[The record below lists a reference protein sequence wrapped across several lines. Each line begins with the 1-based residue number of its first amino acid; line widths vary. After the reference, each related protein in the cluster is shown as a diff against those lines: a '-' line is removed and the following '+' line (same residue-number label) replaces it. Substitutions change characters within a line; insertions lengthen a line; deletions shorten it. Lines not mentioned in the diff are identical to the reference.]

1 MGRNAGRGRDRGPD
15 PDLAGVGPAP
25 GQETAPGQGIV
36 LGRGTAGR
44 GLPKRRGPT
53 PGRGLVRRIGPDPE
67 LRKRLRRRGG
77 RGQGLSPGTT
87 VATIRIKRMAPEVM
101 MRWTLLTMTGAR
113 ARREVT
119 MVATREKRALYSKF
133 GRTDSFLG

>member
-1 MGRNAGRGRDRGPD
+1 MPQRRTTQLHLSFINIS
-15 PDLAGVGPAP
+15 DLAGVGPGPGLGPAP

-77 RGQGLSPGTT
+77 RGQGLSPG
-87 VATIRIKRMAPEVM
+87 MANL
-101 MRWTLLTMTGAR
+101 WASYK
-113 ARREVT
+113 AI
-119 MVATREKRALYSKF
+119 
-133 GRTDSFLG
+133 DSSNSMAN